1 MDEEQHKRFQT
12 AVERKKAQS
21 KAAADHATPSD
32 NNGESAIPEEQ
43 QSLIERARPQDTR
56 DPRAKNEGHGK
67 KTADKWNQ

>member
-1 MDEEQHKRFQT
+1 MDQEQHKRFDT

-21 KAAADHATPSD
+21 KAAAEHAGPSD
-32 NNGESAIPEEQ
+32 AKGEGAIPEEQ

-67 KTADKWNQ
+67 RTADKWNQ